1 MRDTL
6 VKRFLNSCSDN
17 LKSKTCT
24 ERSRRIENPKWA
36 MLFAIFVALTVCGT
50 RAEPQQS
57 TKVARIGFLSASSPS
72 ADSSIAAFRQGL
84 RELGYEEGK
93 NIAIEYRYAEGR
105 MERLPDLAAELV
117 RLKVGVIVSPGIQ
130 PSRAAKQATTTIP
143 IVFPGVGD
151 PVAWGL
157 VESLARPGGNVT
169 GMTNFSPE
177 LTGKRVELLKEA
189 LPRIS
194 RVAVLRDPRQ
204 PPQSFNE
211 TQIASQSFGLKLQSL
226 EIRDAADVETAFSA
240 MSRERV
246 GAFITLPQTVINL
259 HRRRILE
266 LAGKSR
272 LPSTHGDKVWVEAG
286 GLMSYGPD
294 IIDIHRRAATYVDK
308 ILKGTKPADLPVEQ
322 PTKFEFIV
330 NLKTAKQIGLTI
342 PPNVLV
348 RADRVI
354 R

>member
-1 MRDTL
+1 MKKQILGLTL
-6 VKRFLNSCSDN
+6 SAV
-17 LKSKTCT
+17 
-24 ERSRRIENPKWA
+24 
-36 MLFAIFVALTVCGT
+36 LFALCSSVEA
-50 RAEPQQS
+50 QQA
-57 TKVARIGFLSASSPS
+57 TKVPRIGFLSASSPS
-72 ADSSIAAFRQGL
+72 ASSSIAAFRQGL

-117 RLKVGVIVSPGIQ
+117 RLKVDVIVSPGIQ

-151 PVAWGL
+151 PG
-157 VESLARPGGNVT
+157 LARPGGNIT
-169 GMTNFSPE
+169 GSTNFSPE

-204 PPQSFNE
+204 PPQSFKE

-294 IIDIHRRAATYVDK
+294 TIDIHRRAATFVDK
-308 ILKGTKPADLPVEQ
+308 ILKGAKPAELPVEQ
-322 PTKFEFIV
+322 PTKFEFLI
-330 NLKTAKQIGLTI
+330 NLKTAKQIGLTG
-342 PPNVLV
+342 PPNVLA
-348 RADRVI
+348 RADKVI